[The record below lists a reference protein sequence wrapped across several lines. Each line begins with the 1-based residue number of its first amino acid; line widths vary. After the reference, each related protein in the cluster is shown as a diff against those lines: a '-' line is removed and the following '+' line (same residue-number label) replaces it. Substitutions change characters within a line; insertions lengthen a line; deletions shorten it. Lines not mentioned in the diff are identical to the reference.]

1 MKERKV
7 PLRIALPSDEAAAEN
22 EDQTGPG
29 IVLLDRNGRIAIQD
43 FLKLNVVISFGAP
56 VGNVTIQVPSEK
68 RIRVRVCLTD
78 KAMNRR

>member
-7 PLRIALPSDEAAAEN
+7 PLRIALPGDEAAAEN
-22 EDQTGPG
+22 EDQTRPG
-29 IVLLDRNGRIAIQD
+29 IVLLDRLLFSY